1 MENRHRSLEEI
12 AEMMKAEMKAGLKK
26 SGIMHHLFARVK
38 SPESIRHK
46 MGLKG
51 EKYRSGA
58 ARIQDI
64 LGFRIVFYFPDDVDI
79 MADHLSLMDILDSS
93 VDRPDVCTFSPKR
106 LNLTMRIPEEYIED
120 FRAGLPQEY
129 ARYID
134 DAYELQLRT
143 VYSEGWHEV
152 EHDLRYK
159 CKEDWIGYEKY
170 SRTLNGVIATLETAE
185 YTMMAIFN
193 ELSEKNLQDGN
204 FRSMIRNRFR
214 LRITSEDF
222 SPEVREYLVN
232 HSDIVKEIY
241 HSDRMVFILT
251 LLNHK
256 EPIPLTYDNIIFL
269 LNRIFLKNEE
279 LIALESTGT
288 KEKLESFFHS

>member
-1 MENRHRSLEEI
+1 MENGHRSLEEI
-12 AEMMKAEMKAGLKK
+12 AELMKAEMKARLKK
-26 SGIMHHLFARVK
+26 SGVMHHLFSRVK
-38 SPESIRHK
+38 TPASIRHK
-46 MGLKG
+46 MALKG
-51 EKYRSGA
+51 DKYISGK

-79 MADHLSLMDILDSS
+79 MAFHLSCMDILDSS

-129 ARYID
+129 AQYID

-159 CKEDWIGYEKY
+159 CKEDWVGYENY

-185 YTMMAIFN
+185 YSMMAIFN

-204 FRSMIRNRFR
+204 FRSMVRNRLR
-214 LRITSEDF
+214 LRIVSEDF
-222 SPEVREYLVN
+222 SPEVKQFLN
-232 HSDIVKEIY
+232 THPDIVSELY
-241 HSDRMVFILT
+241 HTDRMVFILT
-251 LLNHK
+251 LLNHR
-256 EPIPLTYDNIIFL
+256 EAIPLSYDNIIFL
-269 LNRIFLKNEE
+269 QNRIFLHNEE
-279 LIALESTGT
+279 ITALESEDSR
-288 KEKLESFFHS
+288 EKIETFLNS

>member
-1 MENRHRSLEEI
+1 MEKRHRTLEEI
-12 AEMMKAEMKAGLKK
+12 SGIMKAEMEAVLKK
-26 SGIMHHLFARVK
+26 SGVMHHLFARVK

-79 MADHLSLMDILDSS
+79 MADHLSFMDILDSS
-93 VDRPDVCTFSPKR
+93 VDKPDVCTFSPKR
-106 LNLTMRIPEEYIED
+106 LNLTMRIPEEFAED

-134 DAYELQLRT
+134 DAYEIQLRT

-185 YTMMAIFN
+185 YSMMAIFN
-193 ELSEKNLQDGN
+193 ELAEKNLQDGN
-204 FRSMIRNRFR
+204 FRAMIRNRLR
-214 LRITSEDF
+214 LRITTEDF
-222 SPEVREYLVN
+222 SPSIKEFLIR
-232 HSDIVKEIY
+232 HPDIVKEIFY
-241 HSDRMVFILT
+241 SDRMVFILT
-251 LLNHK
+251 LLNHE
-256 EPIPLTYDNIIFL
+256 EPIPLSYDNIIFL
-269 LNRIFLKNEE
+269 LNRIFLKNGD
-279 LIALESTGT
+279 ISALESPEA
-288 KEKLESFFHS
+288 KAKLESFFHS

>member
-1 MENRHRSLEEI
+1 MEKKHRSLEEI
-12 AEMMKAEMKAGLKK
+12 AELMKADMKAELRK
-26 SGIMHHLFARVK
+26 SGVMHHLFARVK
-38 SPESIRHK
+38 TTSSIRHK
-46 MGLKG
+46 MAIKG
-51 EKYRSGA
+51 EKYISGKS
-58 ARIQDI
+58 RIQDI

-79 MADHLSLMDILDSS
+79 MAFRLSCMDILDSS
-93 VDRPDVCTFSPKR
+93 VDQPDVCTFSPKR

-129 ARYID
+129 AQYID

-159 CKEDWIGYEKY
+159 CKEDWVGYENY

-185 YTMMAIFN
+185 YSMMAIFN

-204 FRSMIRNRFR
+204 FRSMVRNRLR

-222 SPEVREYLVN
+222 SPEVKEFLTI
-232 HSDIVKEIY
+232 HPDIVSELY

-256 EPIPLTYDNIIFL
+256 QAIPLTYDNIIFL
-269 LNRIFLKNEE
+269 QNRIFLHNED
-279 LIALESTGT
+279 IKSLESQQTRQI
-288 KEKLESFFHS
+288 LESFLHS